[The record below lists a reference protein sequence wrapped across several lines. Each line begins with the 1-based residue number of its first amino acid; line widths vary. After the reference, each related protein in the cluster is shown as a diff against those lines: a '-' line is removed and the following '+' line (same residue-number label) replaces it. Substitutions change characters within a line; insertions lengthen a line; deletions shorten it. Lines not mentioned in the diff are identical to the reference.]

1 MNIYEAI
8 KTLKDY
14 CEANI
19 QNHEWR
25 TILNHLNRIVKN
37 NT

>member
-14 CEANI
+14 YYGIRKKEI
-19 QNHEWR
+19 YEHFR
-25 TILNHLNRIVKN
+25 RKVKGEVS
-37 NT
+37 